1 VKEKE
6 IKTPTFDVENI
17 ERDELMDLV
26 IKELLSSQKVLNFK
40 ALINEE
46 WIMENILYQI
56 KRA

>member
-1 VKEKE
+1 VKEKD
-6 IKTPTFDVENI
+6 IKSPTFDVENI

>member
-6 IKTPTFDVENI
+6 IKTPTFDIENI

-40 ALINEE
+40 AIINEE

>member
-1 VKEKE
+1 VKEKD

>member
-40 ALINEE
+40 AIINEE